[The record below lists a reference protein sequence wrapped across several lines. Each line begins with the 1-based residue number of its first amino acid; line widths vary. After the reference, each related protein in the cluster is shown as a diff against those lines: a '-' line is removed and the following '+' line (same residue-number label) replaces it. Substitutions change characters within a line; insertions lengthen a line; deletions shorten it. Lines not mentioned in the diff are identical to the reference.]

1 MIVGRASEPIVDG
14 HRVVVRPR
22 HGSMSDLVP
31 RSSAVARAF
40 VSPPVTRHRYNKRQ
54 SDFSA
59 LKEYNDYLEETE
71 AIIFNLCEG
80 VETRATETKVEAYRR
95 ENAADIA
102 RRQQRNAEEDRRL
115 GARDPGMSE
124 RAADAGEPSNAAG
137 ADPWAPRRMSADVSD
152 LDETPGP
159 GGAGLASA
167 RNVADGGGGGGFG
180 GLFGYTPGSLS
191 GHGKHAQ
198 QVVPVPASAAPAPM
212 SAGKMMEGGHGR
224 HAHHAGWD
232 DAASDPAAR
241 AKREADIAAACGVD
255 LRRLG
260 RERAAQEAL
269 TSVFC

>member
-1 MIVGRASEPIVDG
+1 M
-14 HRVVVRPR
+14 
-22 HGSMSDLVP
+22 
-31 RSSAVARAF
+31 
-40 VSPPVTRHRYNKRQ
+40 
-54 SDFSA
+54 
-59 LKEYNDYLEETE
+59 ET
-71 AIIFNLCEG
+71 IIFNLCEG

-102 RRQQRNAEEDRRL
+102 RRQQRNAEEDRSRGVAL
-115 GARDPGMSE
+115 AGTSGARG
-124 RAADAGEPSNAAG
+124 DAGEKDSAAG

-180 GLFGYTPGSLS
+180 GMFGYTPGSLS

>member
-1 MIVGRASEPIVDG
+1 MRK
-14 HRVVVRPR
+14 
-22 HGSMSDLVP
+22 
-31 RSSAVARAF
+31 RSKS
-40 VSPPVTRHRYNKRQ
+40 S
-54 SDFSA
+54 
-59 LKEYNDYLEETE
+59 
-71 AIIFNLCEG
+71 
-80 VETRATETKVEAYRR
+80 
-95 ENAADIA
+95 
-102 RRQQRNAEEDRRL
+102 
-115 GARDPGMSE
+115 
-124 RAADAGEPSNAAG
+124 
-137 ADPWAPRRMSADVSD
+137 
-152 LDETPGP
+152 PGP

-180 GLFGYTPGSLS
+180 GMFGYTPGSLS

-260 RERAAQEAL
+260 RERAVQEAL

>member
-1 MIVGRASEPIVDG
+1 MIAERASEPNVDG

-22 HGSMSDLVP
+22 HGSMSDLVTRP
-31 RSSAVARAF
+31 SAVVRAF
-40 VSPPVTRHRYNKRQ
+40 VSPHVTRHRYNKRQ

-137 ADPWAPRRMSADVSD
+137 ADPWRRAHVRRR
-152 LDETPGP
+152 LGP
-159 GGAGLASA
+159 GRDPRTGRRGARERAERGRRGWGRGLRRHVRVHAGVPERA
-167 RNVADGGGGGGFG
+167 REARAAGGARAGVGGARADG
-180 GLFGYTPGSLS
+180 
-191 GHGKHAQ
+191 
-198 QVVPVPASAAPAPM
+198 
-212 SAGKMMEGGHGR
+212 AGKMMEGGHGR

-260 RERAAQEAL
+260 RERAVQEAL

>member
-1 MIVGRASEPIVDG
+1 MIAERASEPNVDG

-22 HGSMSDLVP
+22 HGSMSDLVTRP
-31 RSSAVARAF
+31 SAVVRAF
-40 VSPPVTRHRYNKRQ
+40 VSPHVTRHRYNKRQ

-137 ADPWAPRRMSADVSD
+137 ADPWAPRRMSAAVS
-152 LDETPGP
+152 
-159 GGAGLASA
+159 
-167 RNVADGGGGGGFG
+167 
-180 GLFGYTPGSLS
+180 YT
-191 GHGKHAQ
+191 H
-198 QVVPVPASAAPAPM
+198 
-212 SAGKMMEGGHGR
+212 
-224 HAHHAGWD
+224 
-232 DAASDPAAR
+232 
-241 AKREADIAAACGVD
+241 
-255 LRRLG
+255 
-260 RERAAQEAL
+260 L
-269 TSVFC
+269 TLPTILLV